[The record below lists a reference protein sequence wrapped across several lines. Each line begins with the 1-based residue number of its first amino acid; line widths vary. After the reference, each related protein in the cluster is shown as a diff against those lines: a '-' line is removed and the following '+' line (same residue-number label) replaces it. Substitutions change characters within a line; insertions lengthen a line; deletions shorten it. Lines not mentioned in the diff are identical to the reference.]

1 MLVWLEFALCLLLII
16 VAGYRLSLYGDMIAE
31 KLGLTRTWVGVVMV
45 ATVTSLPEL
54 VCGLSS
60 VTLAHTPDIA
70 LGDILGACVFNL
82 MLIVVLDFLHRQA
95 SVYTSA
101 QVGHTLSAGFGV
113 ILIGFVGIN
122 LLLASN
128 GSLPTLGHVGLNTP
142 VILLLYAL
150 AMRTIYRYEQM
161 RELPTAEV
169 APERYARTTLRQAT
183 IGYLV
188 AAGAVVAAGI
198 WLPVVAKA
206 LALQNG
212 LAESFV
218 GTLFVAAVTSA
229 PEAVVSIAAVRLG
242 ALDMALGNLF
252 GSNLFNIA
260 ILALDDLAYT
270 PGPLLAAVD
279 PAHALSALSA
289 MVMSGIAIIGLFYRA
304 RGRVLRSVGWASLF
318 LLAVYLFNGYAL
330 YLYAH

>member
-1 MLVWLEFALCLLLII
+1 MLVWLEFALCLALIAL
-16 VAGYRLSLYGDMIAE
+16 AGYRLSLYGDMIAE
-31 KLGLTRTWVGVVMV
+31 KLGLTRTWVGVLMV

-54 VCGLSS
+54 VSGLSS
-60 VTLAHTPDIA
+60 VTVAHSPDIA
-70 LGDILGACVFNL
+70 MGDILGACVFNL
-82 MLIVVLDFLHRQA
+82 MLIVVLDFLHRRG

-101 QVGHTLSAGFGV
+101 HVGHTLSAGFGV

-128 GSLPTLGHVGLNTP
+128 GSRLALGHVGFYTP
-142 VILLLYAL
+142 LILLLYAL

-161 RELPTAEV
+161 RELPGAEV
-169 APERYARTTLRQAT
+169 APARYAGTTLGQAM
-183 IGYLV
+183 IRYGL
-188 AAGAVVAAGI
+188 AAGVVVAAGI
-198 WLPVVAKA
+198 WLPIVAKA
-206 LALQNG
+206 LAMRNG

-229 PEAVVSIAAVRLG
+229 PEAVVSIAALRLG

-260 ILALDDLAYT
+260 ILAVDDIAYT
-270 PGPLLAAVD
+270 PGPLLSAVD
-279 PAHALSALSA
+279 PTHTVSAMSAL
-289 MVMSGIAIIGLFYRA
+289 VMTGIAIVGLFYRA
-304 RGRVLRSVGWASLF
+304 RGRVLRTVGWASLF
-318 LLAVYLFNGYAL
+318 LLAVYLFNGFAL

>member
-1 MLVWLEFALCLLLII
+1 MLVWLEFALCLVLIA

-31 KLGLTRTWVGVVMV
+31 KLALTRTWVGVVMV
-45 ATVTSLPEL
+45 ASVTSLPEL
-54 VCGLSS
+54 VSGLSS
-60 VTLAHTPDIA
+60 VTVAQTPDIA
-70 LGDILGACVFNL
+70 LGDILGSCVFNL
-82 MLIVVLDFLHRQA
+82 MLIVILDFLHRQS

-101 QVGHTLSAGFGV
+101 HVGHTLSAGFGV
-113 ILIGFVGIN
+113 IMIGFVGIN
-122 LLLASN
+122 LLLAAN
-128 GSLPTLGHVGLNTP
+128 GSHLALGHVGLYTP
-142 VILLLYAL
+142 FILLLYAL

-161 RELPTAEV
+161 RELPSADL
-169 APERYARTTLRQAT
+169 APARYAKTTLRQAV
-183 IGYLV
+183 IGYTL
-188 AAGAVVAAGI
+188 AAGVVVAAGI
-198 WLPVVAKA
+198 WLPIVGKA

-260 ILALDDLAYT
+260 ILAVDDIAYT
-270 PGPLLAAVD
+270 PGPLLSAVD
-279 PAHALSALSA
+279 PTHAVSALSA

-304 RGRVLRSVGWASLF
+304 RGRVLRTVGWASLF

-330 YLYAH
+330 YLHAH